1 MSVKHDA
8 TYFMLLDIEN
18 NRVIQQELF
27 PVEHKDEKWER
38 LMDTLDAI
46 NRQFS
51 KNTLKIAATGLHACA

>member
-46 NRQFS
+46 NRQFG